1 MKISNEELS
10 TSVYL
15 NEDRTEAKLHFWPIN
30 SDDAYLVFNVQTKPE
45 LLITPIRIEAT
56 TSENNVGMKIVVEV
70 VNNGFIVNIDKEIN
84 IATTEYDMRMLLAD
98 AIVVKTDHSF
108 KYDKDEHSFK
118 NIENAYQL
126 IQDELN
132 K

>member
-84 IATTEYDMRMLLAD
+84 IATTEYDMRMLLTD